1 MNLTVSDEYMLEEYR
16 QIMKAYNNSHERR
29 YSLLKLYLTLVTL
42 PSSLVALLVNFA
54 PIVNLSVSLFDA
66 TIFFFIV
73 SFAAGFLIFNSL
85 ISIRITQVEYAKAI
99 NAIRSYFLKKD
110 APQIKESIVLPVNPD
125 KPRYYVVGSH
135 FYDCMLI
142 AVLESILVSVIGYLK
157 SNANLHIIIGSFAL
171 SLFSQWIFYF
181 YRLHS
186 KDVEWEERKTRNKNQ

>member
-1 MNLTVSDEYMLEEYR
+1 MLEEYR
-16 QIMKAYNNSHERR
+16 QIMRAYNNSHERR
-29 YSLLKLYLTLVTL
+29 YSLLKLYLTLITL

-54 PIVNLSVSLFDA
+54 PIVNLSISLFDA

-99 NAIRSYFLKKD
+99 NAIRLYFLKKNIE
-110 APQIKESIVLPVNPD
+110 IKEFIVLSTSPN
-125 KPRYYVVGSH
+125 KPQYYVIGSH

-142 AVLESILVSVIGYLK
+142 AVLESILISVIVYLL
-157 SNANLHIIIGSFAL
+157 SSANLYIIIGFFIL
-171 SLFSQWIFYF
+171 SLFSQWMFYF

-186 KDVEWEERKTRNKNQ
+186 KDIEWEEKNLLRQKSVTKAVH